1 MRTDALHYELP
12 PELIASVPLAA
23 RDASRMLVVNRA
35 RDGFVHASVRD
46 LAAHVP
52 AGALLVVNDTKVIP
66 ARLRGHKASGGKA
79 ELLLLRQLDETATR
93 WEALGKASKGLRPGM
108 VIDVAPGLTVTVS
121 DRDDEGVLTVVLN
134 TNDPWASLDAHGE
147 VPLPPYMHRA
157 PDASDRAR
165 YQTLYARA
173 PGAVAAP
180 TAGLHLTDAVF
191 AALAEKGVTRASVTL
206 HVGMGTFAPV
216 SVDDL
221 DRHPMHA
228 EWYEVP
234 DATAD
239 AVLRAKREGRPVV
252 AVGTTVVRT
261 LESWRGDGA
270 RQGFTRMLIQP
281 GYAFAMVDALLTNFH
296 LPKSTLLAL
305 VMALAGE
312 DRIRAAYAEAIAER
326 YRFFS
331 YGDAMLIV

>member
-23 RDASRMLVVNRA
+23 RDASRMLVVDRA
-35 RDGFVHASVRD
+35 RDGFVHAGVRD
-46 LAAHVP
+46 LAAYVP

-66 ARLRGHKASGGKA
+66 ARLRGHKPSGGKA

-121 DRDDEGVLTVVLN
+121 DRDDEGVLTIVLN

-281 GYAFAMVDALLTNFH
+281 GYSFAMVDALLTNFH